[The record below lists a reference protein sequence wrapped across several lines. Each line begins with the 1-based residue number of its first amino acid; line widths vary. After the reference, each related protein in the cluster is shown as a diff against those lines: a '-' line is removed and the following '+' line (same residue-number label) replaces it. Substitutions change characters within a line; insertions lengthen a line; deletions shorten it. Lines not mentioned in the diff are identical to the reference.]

1 MARWFGI
8 GRLHSSH
15 RRDLNPQPC
24 DSPLY
29 HTATTAQ
36 LMQDCSWTSALK
48 SALQWCTITSV
59 IQCNYSSAIVSG
71 RKYNTPNAVQKDFQQ
86 KIHQQKNNYHNIILL
101 FCWSLAYHS
110 SVMAIRHL
118 VQKSI
123 RFDSHDS
130 LSSVLDGV
138 IAEIFDTGEVS
149 FFTSQMPLLMCR
161 QQLKFYIQH
170 TNHITSEVW
179 TQPPTYES
187 LNMYT
192 CCYTMLL
199 TGVNQNY
206 CCKGHWNFI
215 KYTQKWKKPHPALW
229 LPTMLS
235 LLHFNND
242 QLHNRYFKQIY
253 DKMQWKAP
261 N

>member
-1 MARWFGI
+1 M
-8 GRLHSSH
+8 
-15 RRDLNPQPC
+15 
-24 DSPLY
+24 
-29 HTATTAQ
+29 
-36 LMQDCSWTSALK
+36 
-48 SALQWCTITSV
+48 
-59 IQCNYSSAIVSG
+59 
-71 RKYNTPNAVQKDFQQ
+71 QKDFQQ

-101 FCWSLAYHS
+101 SCWSLALSIKCDGNQSFGAKINQIWQPLFTIIWCYSGNLWYWRSGIFHIS
-110 SVMAIRHL
+110 NAVTNVQTAVKVVYTAHESHNKWSV
-118 VQKSI
+118 
-123 RFDSHDS
+123 DS
-130 LSSVLDGV
+130 
-138 IAEIFDTGEVS
+138 E
-149 FFTSQMPLLMCR
+149 
-161 QQLKFYIQH
+161 K
-170 TNHITSEVW
+170 
-179 TQPPTYES
+179 QPPTYES

-253 DKMQWKAP
+253 DNMQWKAP